1 VVDPSCPA
9 RYELLVAGVLDGT
22 AVLVADDDADNRDI
36 LQYLIGQQGGTVR
49 GAGTARAALEM
60 LLTWTPDVMVL
71 DISMPDI
78 DGYQLLEAIR
88 GVARLREVPAVA
100 VTAHAYERDKLRC
113 IEAGFVE
120 HVPKPYDPALLI
132 DLLAGLAAQKR

>member
-1 VVDPSCPA
+1 M
-9 RYELLVAGVLDGT
+9 AGALEGT
-22 AVLVADDDADNRDI
+22 AVLVADDDADNREI

-49 GAGTARAALEM
+49 SAGSARAALEM
-60 LLTWTPDVMVL
+60 LLTWTPDVLVL

-78 DGYQLLEAIR
+78 DGYQLLQTIR
-88 GVARLREVPAVA
+88 GVDRLRSVPAVA

-120 HVPKPYDPALLI
+120 HVPKPYDPGALI
-132 DLLAGLAAQKR
+132 EILASIAVHKA

>member
-1 VVDPSCPA
+1 MGGA
-9 RYELLVAGVLDGT
+9 LDGT
-22 AVLVADDDADNRDI
+22 AILVADDDADNREI

-49 GAGTARAALEM
+49 SAGTARDALEM
-60 LLTWTPDVMVL
+60 LNTWTPDLLVL

-78 DGYQLLEAIR
+78 DGYQLLRAIR
-88 GVARLREVPAVA
+88 GDARLRSVPAVA

-120 HVPKPYDPALLI
+120 HVPKPYDPAVLI
-132 DLLAGLAAQKR
+132 DILAGLALQKASSPTNS